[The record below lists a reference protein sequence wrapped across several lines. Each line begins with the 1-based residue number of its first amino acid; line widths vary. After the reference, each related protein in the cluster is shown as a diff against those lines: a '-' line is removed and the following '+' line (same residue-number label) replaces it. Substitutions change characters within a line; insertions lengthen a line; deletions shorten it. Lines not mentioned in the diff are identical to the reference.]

1 MSRERS
7 AGNEAD
13 VFRGPSLIDPIYVIG
28 KIWRAKWFVLFCAL
42 AGAGLAAGYSM
53 LTPKLYTATT
63 QVLVDPRDI
72 KVVQNE
78 VTPNGLPS
86 DATLALIESQTA
98 VIDSN
103 EVLIDVVE
111 KADLLND
118 SYFNGKGFSIL
129 GTIKDYLGLTEK
141 VMPSPEGAPL
151 SRIELVTLDNLRR
164 NMSVSR
170 EPKSFVLHLSV
181 ETPSPQKSAELANLI
196 ADTFID
202 ELGRVQSSTARRA
215 SDSLS
220 SRLEELRAS
229 VSQAERAVE
238 EYKRENR
245 LVGVG
250 GRLVDDDYILR
261 INDQLARSRGDVTAL
276 RNKAEQMRNA
286 SVDDVVEGSFPEELT
301 STALNQLRDS
311 YQKLS
316 QQEAILSASL
326 GPRHP
331 RRIANAQ
338 ALEAA
343 RSGIRSEVN
352 RIVAAAETELDRA
365 ESTDQ
370 DLTAQIDTLKT
381 KQLATSESFVRL
393 RELEREVEASRAV
406 YEAFLLRAREISEQE
421 RLNTANVRIISS
433 ATPPLLPSSMSRRVV
448 VLAGFLMGFILGFGI
463 ATVWA
468 LWRPVKT
475 IFAENKAG
483 YARGS
488 DGFSN
493 GHGAARPVY
502 AQQPAEPLPGLRE
515 SDTTLPERAGTNDA
529 AWALR
534 GSDTVP
540 AIARPEPSRP
550 ELESTVSA
558 RAMDEAG
565 STHPE
570 SETVTPIMAGSQVAE
585 KSADEVGIASTSEQR
600 TSRRKWNFPKR
611 AAMEP
616 ETESRPAAEQVEPA
630 RRKTLSE
637 TVTALRSAQGPEAAR
652 YSERVRAAARSPEE
666 AEHMQK
672 EIETIRE
679 RLLKLRSPAGG
690 KVSGATM
697 PGPRTSNVV

>member
-1 MSRERS
+1 MR
-7 AGNEAD
+7 
-13 VFRGPSLIDPIYVIG
+13 VFRGPSLIDPIYVIARVL
-28 KIWRAKWFVLFCAL
+28 KAKWFILFCAL
-42 AGAGLAAGYSM
+42 VGAGLATGYSL

-118 SYFNGKGFSIL
+118 PYFNGKGFSIL

-164 NMSVSR
+164 QMSVER
-170 EPKSFVLHLSV
+170 EPKSFVLHLGV
-181 ETPSPQKSAELANLI
+181 ETPSPQKSASLANLI
-196 ADTFID
+196 AETFID
-202 ELGRVQSSTARRA
+202 ELGQVQSNTARKA
-215 SDSLS
+215 SDALS
-220 SRLEELRAS
+220 GRLEELRAS
-229 VSQAERAVE
+229 VGEAERAVE

-276 RNKAEQMRNA
+276 RNKVEQMRTA

-316 QQEAILSASL
+316 QQQAILSSSL

-338 ALEAA
+338 ALDAA
-343 RSGIRSEVN
+343 RASIRAEVT
-352 RIVAAAETELDRA
+352 RIVSATETELNRA
-365 ESTDQ
+365 ESTDE
-370 DLTAQIDTLKT
+370 DLTAQIDSLKT
-381 KQLATSESFVRL
+381 KQLETSESFVRL

-421 RLNTANVRIISS
+421 RLNTANVRVISS
-433 ATPPLLPSSMSRRVV
+433 ATPPLLPSSMSRRTVV
-448 VLAGFLMGFILGFGI
+448 FIGFVLGLIVGFGI

-475 IFAENKAG
+475 MFAENKAG
-483 YARGS
+483 YARASAAGPNGITA
-488 DGFSN
+488 DGDTRERKS
-493 GHGAARPVY
+493 
-502 AQQPAEPLPGLRE
+502 AEPIPALRT
-515 SDTTLPERAGTNDA
+515 SDLSLPERAVAKGA
-529 AWALR
+529 AWNLR
-534 GSDTVP
+534 GSDT
-540 AIARPEPSRP
+540 AQTTARS
-550 ELESTVSA
+550 ELGSTVSA
-558 RAMDEAG
+558 RTLNEAT
-565 STHPE
+565 SDDAVP
-570 SETVTPIMAGSQVAE
+570 
-585 KSADEVGIASTSEQR
+585 ADETKLAAGESRQAG
-600 TSRRKWNFPKR
+600 RRKWVLPKR
-611 AAMEP
+611 SETAP
-616 ETESRPAAEQVEPA
+616 ETEIDAAPASDEDAAPA
-630 RRKTLSE
+630 RRPTLSQTVVSLRNE
-637 TVTALRSAQGPEAAR
+637 TDSVSPR
-652 YSERVRAAARSPEE
+652 YSERVAAAAKSPEE
-666 AEHMQK
+666 AAYMQR

-679 RLLKLRSPAGG
+679 RLNRLRAPAGG
-690 KVSGATM
+690 TEGGMHMARPQTGTAV
-697 PGPRTSNVV
+697 